1 MVDVG
6 ENAVAQP
13 FSSASDFPPYGV
25 DYFGKPAGRFSN
37 GRLVIDFIS
46 QELGY
51 GLLDPYLNSV
61 NPHFEHGVDFASSG
75 STAQSSTQTGSS
87 TRRSGLFIL
96 DVQVKQYKLFKSK
109 IKDLESQN
117 KDLKHLSLPST
128 TSLSHG
134 IYVMMPAHNDYS
146 NAIGS
151 STNFDAPSL
160 VSAVV
165 SAIELAL
172 RGIREEGARTMIL
185 MNVLPLGCAPAFLG
199 FALANSAVKYD
210 NDSCVASYN
219 ALVDLHNVAL
229 KKMVQ
234 SLRKELSWDGLV
246 LFDLNSF
253 YLDAVRNP
261 TKYGVT
267 KPLTACCGAGAN
279 EYNINLAIPC
289 GSSKTINGT
298 IRTAGRCKDPS
309 EYISWDGL
317 HPTET
322 SAAHIANA
330 ILKGQYVYPSFSIKQ
345 ACKP

>member
-1 MVDVG
+1 
-6 ENAVAQP
+6 
-13 FSSASDFPPYGV
+13 
-25 DYFGKPAGRFSN
+25 
-37 GRLVIDFIS
+37 
-46 QELGY
+46 
-51 GLLDPYLNSV
+51 
-61 NPHFEHGVDFASSG
+61 
-75 STAQSSTQTGSS
+75 
-87 TRRSGLFIL
+87 
-96 DVQVKQYKLFKSK
+96 
-109 IKDLESQN
+109 
-117 KDLKHLSLPST
+117 
-128 TSLSHG
+128 
-134 IYVMMPAHNDYS
+134 
-146 NAIGS
+146 
-151 STNFDAPSL
+151 
-160 VSAVV
+160 
-165 SAIELAL
+165 
-172 RGIREEGARTMIL
+172 MIL